1 MFYSEKKEEVR
12 VLFNSYSYLD
22 KKNWYFSDAKT
33 REQPELCKLIEFE
46 FEAAVRQNTWEMI
59 VLQS

>member
-1 MFYSEKKEEVR
+1 MFYSEKKGEVR

-46 FEAAVRQNTWEMI
+46 FEAAVRQNT
-59 VLQS
+59 